1 MPDREALTALAEE
14 SRALSAV
21 LAQLGAAEFERAT
34 NCPPWDLA
42 ELVVHIAMSI
52 RVDDE
57 PPIAAPGGAL
67 ATAADY
73 YRRPE
78 RNTSPYRQGNVDRT
92 QQVAAEVLA
101 TTSAA
106 QWFGETCATTIS
118 ALRRRDL
125 GQIVP
130 ISGVGPMTLADWVT
144 TRVMSL
150 AAHGLDVAV
159 TLDQPPWTTRSALIE
174 TAPVLTSLLGMPP
187 PAELG
192 WDDLALLA
200 VGTGRRPLTEDE
212 RSILG
217 PARHRFPLLS

>member
-1 MPDREALTALAEE
+1 LTALVEE

-21 LAQLGAAEFERAT
+21 LDRLGPAEFGRAT

-52 RVDDE
+52 RVDDD
-57 PPIAAPGGAL
+57 PPIAAPAGAL
-67 ATAADY
+67 STAADY

-92 QQVAAEVLA
+92 QQVAAGVLA
-101 TTSAA
+101 TTSAP
-106 QWFGETCATTIS
+106 QWFGETCATAIG

-125 GQIVP
+125 GEIVP
-130 ISGVGPMTLADWVT
+130 IDGVGPMTLADWVT

-150 AAHGLDVAV
+150 AAHGLDVAI
-159 TLDQPPWTTRSALIE
+159 TLDEAPWTTRSALME
-174 TAPVLTSLLGMPP
+174 TTPVLTSLLGMPP

-200 VGTGRRPLTEDE
+200 VGSGRRPLSEDE

-217 PARHRFPLLS
+217 PAQRRFPLLS

>member
-1 MPDREALTALAEE
+1 VPGQEALTALTQER
-14 SRALSAV
+14 RALSAV
-21 LAQLGAAEFERAT
+21 LEQLGAEDFERAT

-52 RVDDE
+52 RVGDE

-67 ATAADY
+67 STAADY
-73 YRRPE
+73 YRRAE
-78 RNTSPYRQGNVDRT
+78 RNTSPYRQGNVERT
-92 QQVAAEVLA
+92 RQVAAAVLA

-106 QWFGETCATTIS
+106 QWFGETCATTIN

-125 GQIVP
+125 GQVIP
-130 ISGVGPMTLADWVT
+130 ISGVGPMRLADWVT

-150 AAHGLDVAV
+150 AAHGLDVAI
-159 TLDQPPWTTRSALIE
+159 TLGRPPWTTRSALIE
-174 TAPVLTSLLGMPP
+174 TAPVLTDLLCMPP

-217 PARHRFPLLS
+217 PAQRRFPLLS

>member
-1 MPDREALTALAEE
+1 MTALVAE
-14 SRALSAV
+14 SGALSTV
-21 LAQLGAAEFERAT
+21 LEQLGAEEFGRAT

-42 ELVVHIAMSI
+42 ELVVHVAMSV
-52 RVDDE
+52 RVGDE

-67 ATAADY
+67 STAADY

-92 QQVAAEVLA
+92 QQVAAAVLA
-101 TTSAA
+101 TTPAA
-106 QWFGETCATTIS
+106 QWFSQTCATAIS
-118 ALRRRDL
+118 VLRRRDL

-130 ISGVGPMTLADWVT
+130 IGGVGAMTLADWVT

-150 AAHGLDVAV
+150 AAHGLDVAI
-159 TLDQPPWTTRSALIE
+159 TLGRPPWTTRSALIE
-174 TAPVLTSLLGMPP
+174 IAPVLTDLLGMPP

-217 PARHRFPLLS
+217 PAQHRFPLLS